1 MDIKIFRLLQQV
13 DWDNVGRRLMYFAL
27 HRFQHYGWA
36 VGIDTSLPK
45 GRTIE
50 DVVHEVI
57 TKTISGQRKW
67 DPDKGPL
74 EPWLKYQIKS
84 EIDALVNSAVARREM
99 KVPVGEEG
107 EELWDLV
114 EMAAVEDGIMGEVTT
129 SNPEHEVIQKEKS
142 QWAEKRVS
150 ELIDAVDGEPELEA
164 VMDAILSGCEPKPR
178 FLAEELGVPVKDINN
193 RQKRLRRR
201 ALSIRMQNE

>member
-13 DWDNVGRRLMYFAL
+13 DWDTVGRRLMYFTV

-36 VGIDTSLPK
+36 VGIDTALPK
-45 GRTIE
+45 GWTIE

-57 TKTISGQRKW
+57 IKTISGQRKW

-74 EPWLKYQIKS
+74 EPWLKDQIKS
-84 EIDALVNSAVARREM
+84 EIDALVNSAAARREVD
-99 KVPVGEEG
+99 VPVGEEG

-114 EMAAVEDGIMGEVTT
+114 EIAAVEDGIMGEVAP
-129 SNPEHEVIQKEKS
+129 SNPEHEVMEREKKK
-142 QWAEKRVS
+142 WAEKRAS
-150 ELIDAVDGEPELEA
+150 ELIDAVYGEPELEV

-178 FLAEELGVPVKDINN
+178 FLAEELGVPVKDINKCL
-193 RQKRLRRR
+193 KRLRRR
-201 ALSIRMQNE
+201 AFSIRIQNE